1 MRMGAAGRV
10 FPDTSFEGCHAFALL
25 RRRAFAIPE
34 DHASAKA
41 RKHGTRRFASGGA
54 LVLMLVLACAP
65 ARVAS
70 AASDAKDAPPP
81 AIRLTNYADGETV
94 RFPVP
99 VLRGTLADAA
109 QTAVTLVNTSS
120 DRDTR
125 EMKGLAHKGK
135 FKALAEL
142 VPGPNKLILR
152 AGKDDLAFT
161 LVYKPQTNSYFVRCV
176 YLTDNTGDTAYQTP
190 LKDDPQDYAG
200 KLDTAMKIMQTFTAE
215 RNYDL
220 GFGRRTFNLELDE
233 MGKVKVHV
241 FKQPEP
247 AAVYC
252 ALNDQAW
259 WGRVAGELAKSL
271 PARHSK
277 TVVIAAYTR
286 FDPETRKVRGHTALG
301 GGDMALF
308 GSGNLFTW
316 PSRLA
321 DVQPAFM
328 DARRIDP
335 KVSFDDSVGRSTFWG
350 AASTTLGA
358 TLHEL
363 AHTFGLPHSREPL
376 DILSRGFDYFNRV
389 FTFEDPPSG
398 RSARSVEFA
407 EKDAACFAPVSA
419 AALVPSRWFAMDEKT
434 YGSRGETTAR
444 LDEASRMI
452 VVESTQPICY
462 IGFDR
467 RGDAAYHVIPP
478 EGSRKMELPLK
489 DIAARVKASG
499 FHLRIID
506 DQGGITHA
514 SIVAGAFVQ
523 TWQFAPITEPW
534 TDPTAP
540 VPLSDPRLKEI
551 EASAAA
557 AKPATSSAGFI
568 DFTKQFPADK
578 QADIAAYAF
587 RAIKSSAARRVKILT
602 GSDDALRVWLNGKL
616 LKQVLALRAAQID
629 SESSTAELQ
638 PGENRL
644 LVEVSQAG
652 GGWGLYLRF
661 EDADGTPLRLD
672 DSGELVKVPLAP

>member
-1 MRMGAAGRV
+1 MRLCLVA
-10 FPDTSFEGCHAFALL
+10 HILAL
-25 RRRAFAIPE
+25 A
-34 DHASAKA
+34 
-41 RKHGTRRFASGGA
+41 
-54 LVLMLVLACAP
+54 LACAP
-65 ARVAS
+65 ACTAS
-70 AASDAKDAPPP
+70 AATPDAKDAPPP
-81 AIRLTNYADGETV
+81 IRLTNYTDGETV

-99 VLRGTLADAA
+99 VVRGALADAGLS
-109 QTAVTLVNTSS
+109 AVTLVNTSS

-125 EMKGLAHKGK
+125 EMKGLAHKGR

-152 AGKDDLAFT
+152 AGKDELAFT
-161 LVYKPQTNSYFVRCV
+161 LVYKPQTNPHFVRCV

-233 MGKVKVHV
+233 KGKVKVHV
-241 FKQPEP
+241 FKEPEP
-247 AAVYC
+247 AATYY
-252 ALNDQAW
+252 AMNDQAW

-271 PARHSK
+271 PARRCK
-277 TVVIAAYTR
+277 TVAIAAYTR
-286 FDPETRKVRGHTALG
+286 FDPQTHKARGHTALG
-301 GGDMALF
+301 GGDMGLF
-308 GSGNLFTW
+308 GSGDLFTW

-335 KVSFDDSVGRSTFWG
+335 NVSFDDSVGRSTFWG

-363 AHTFGLPHSREPL
+363 AHTFGLPHTREPM
-376 DILSRGFDYFNRV
+376 DIMTRGFDYFNRE

-398 RSARSVEFA
+398 HSAKPVEFA
-407 EKDAACFAPVSA
+407 EKDVACFAPVSA

-434 YGSRGETTAR
+434 YGARGETTAR
-444 LDEASRMI
+444 LDDATRLI
-452 VVESTQPICY
+452 VVESTRPIRY
-462 IGFDR
+462 VGFDR
-467 RGDAAYHVIPP
+467 RGDAAYHIVPP
-478 EGSRKMELPLK
+478 EGTRKMELPMK
-489 DIAARVKASG
+489 DVAGRVKASG
-499 FHLRIID
+499 FQVRVVD
-506 DQGGITHA
+506 DEGGITHA
-514 SIVAGAFVQ
+514 NIVAGAFVQ
-523 TWQFAPITEPW
+523 RWQFATITEPW
-534 TDPTAP
+534 TDKNAP
-540 VPLSDPRLKEI
+540 VALSDQRLKEI

-557 AKPATSSAGFI
+557 AKPVTSGESFI
-568 DFTKQFPADK
+568 DFTSQFPADK
-578 QADIAAYAF
+578 QADVAAYVF
-587 RAIKSSAARRVKILT
+587 RTIKSTAARRVKILT

-616 LKQVLALRAAQID
+616 LKQVIALRAAQMD
-629 SESSTAELQ
+629 SESIAAGLQ

-672 DSGELVKVPLAP
+672 DGGELVKVPLAP